1 MKTDALILQKFRGLY
16 NTRLSTPH
24 LQGLARRFNFIE
36 TPGSDDLIRF
46 NKEECVIR
54 DEYSF
59 HRFIARIPD
68 KVMDFVKSPPLSNDP
83 LLQRPKIDFDK
94 QMVLV
99 IISQEP
105 NCFIDL
111 DIVGIKLTSKAM
123 TVHCRYSEPGPV
135 VQKAIS
141 YGAYCAVV
149 TRRFDG
155 EVVFVPCPEK
165 SRWTAFVKQTF
176 FSFLRPRRIPKAF

>member
-1 MKTDALILQKFRGLY
+1 MNADALILQRFWGLY
-16 NTRLSTPH
+16 DTGLSEAH
-24 LQGLARRFNFIE
+24 SQRLARRFDFIQ
-36 TPGSDDLIRF
+36 PPPVDHLIRF

-54 DEYSF
+54 DEQSF

-68 KVMDFVKSPPLSNDP
+68 KIMDFVPSPPASNDP

-94 QMVLV
+94 HMVLV
-99 IISQEP
+99 IISHEP

-111 DIVGIKLTSKAM
+111 DIVGIELTSKAM
-123 TVHCRYSEPGPV
+123 NVRCRYSEPGPAV
-135 VQKAIS
+135 PKVIS

-155 EVVFVPCPEK
+155 EFVFVPCHKK
-165 SRWTAFVKQTF
+165 SRWTAFVKQRF